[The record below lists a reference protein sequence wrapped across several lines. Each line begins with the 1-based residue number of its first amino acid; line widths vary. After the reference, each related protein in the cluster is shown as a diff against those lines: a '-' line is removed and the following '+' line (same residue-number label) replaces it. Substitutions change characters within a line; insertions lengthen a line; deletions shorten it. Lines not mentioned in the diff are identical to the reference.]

1 MADSPRLVSLRT
13 AVPDYP
19 VNQADAARRAGHLF
33 QAFPEV
39 LRLLPVFDNTG
50 IETRYSCVPI
60 GWYTEPHGWKE
71 RNELYLKHSVDL
83 LERVTIDCLA
93 EAELARDESG
103 GGPGSGRTAGQSAG
117 RAVRAGVDGRH
128 I

>member
-71 RNELYLKHSVDL
+71 RTELYLKHSVDL
-83 LERVTIDCLA
+83 LERVLDCTYRETLPQANATLA
-93 EAELARDESG
+93 IAADPAEKA
-103 GGPGSGRTAGQSAG
+103 
-117 RAVRAGVDGRH
+117 
-128 I
+128 